1 MNDNDHDILDV
12 WLSGEGTVR
21 ATSAISDPDKGRHA
35 DAPRLSII
43 ISGSIDTNSHSW
55 AKTFKKIDVTLY
67 FSDEIPA
74 DDGCAFLSASEICLE
89 GDVVYRDSLDIEAFL
104 PTASFTMVSQV
115 LTSSRSGRPMLL
127 LLANDDIADWAAQDE
142 PGLLKAQECAF
153 DYDIRTLAPI
163 HEQVRKE
170 VTDQVHNEVAEETEV
185 DTAPSWWKRRGKQK
199 VESPVN
205 WGGFFL
211 GAVIFVIV
219 FLLFFAPILV
229 DIYERIF

>member
-1 MNDNDHDILDV
+1 MNDNDQSILDI

-21 ATSAISDPDKGRHA
+21 ATNAVSDSDKHQHA
-35 DAPRLSII
+35 DARRLSII

-104 PTASFTMVSQV
+104 PTASFTMVSQI
-115 LTSSRSGRPMLL
+115 LTSSRTGRPMLFL
-127 LLANDDIADWAAQDE
+127 LTDDDIAAWAAKDE

-153 DYDIRTLAPI
+153 DYDIHTLAPI

-170 VTDQVHNEVAEETEV
+170 FAEETEV
-185 DTAPSWWKRRGKQK
+185 DTAPRRRRWRRIQK
-199 VESPVN
+199 VGVPGG
-205 WGGFFL
+205 WGSVVFGV
-211 GAVIFVIV
+211 VIFVIV
-219 FLLFFAPILV
+219 IILIFAPIIAGV
-229 DIYERIF
+229 YE